1 MKVKARVGAEVSED
15 ERLACVAIVAWQVFL
30 NSRVFMSFHSVRTF
44 YASSPRRPFEVTV
57 VTTECGWCQER
68 KMWIATSDILGY
80 DAKGWHASVRSEEDI
95 VQEGIELEFAPNRT
109 LRLQFCCCG
118 ALLC

>member
-1 MKVKARVGAEVSED
+1 
-15 ERLACVAIVAWQVFL
+15 
-30 NSRVFMSFHSVRTF
+30 
-44 YASSPRRPFEVTV
+44 
-57 VTTECGWCQER
+57 
-68 KMWIATSDILGY
+68 MWIATSDILGY